1 MKRLVL
7 SMALAAAACLAPAL
21 AQAGKL
27 AIQNE
32 SSVAIAHIYV
42 SPIDVD
48 RFGPDLLGGK
58 QVAPGAT
65 FTFADLANGLYD
77 MKLVDAQGA
86 ECMLKDVDYFQY
98 SVWTI
103 TQNCGAFGG
112 MGN

>member
-7 SMALAAAACLAPAL
+7 TMALAAAALAPAF

-27 AIQNE
+27 AIQND
-32 SSVAIAHIYV
+32 SKVAIAHIYV

-48 RFGPDLLGGK
+48 RFGPDLLGGQ
-58 QVAPGAT
+58 QVAPGAS
-65 FTFADLANGLYD
+65 FLFKDLANGLYD
-77 MKLVDAQGA
+77 MKLVDGTGA

-98 SVWTI
+98 SIWTI

-112 MGN
+112 TK